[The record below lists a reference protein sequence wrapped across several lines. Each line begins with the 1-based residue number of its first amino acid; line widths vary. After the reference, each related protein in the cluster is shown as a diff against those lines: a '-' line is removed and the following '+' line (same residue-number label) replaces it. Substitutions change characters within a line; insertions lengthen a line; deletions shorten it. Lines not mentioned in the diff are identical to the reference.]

1 MKIIPDTL
9 DIKGSV
15 YDMIKSGARGNISQ
29 VVQMAGMKGLII
41 NTSGETIAFPI
52 INSMKEGLT
61 RLNTSLPLTAQEK
74 VWPIPR
80 STPLRPVI

>member
-1 MKIIPDTL
+1 
-9 DIKGSV
+9 
-15 YDMIKSGARGNISQ
+15 MIKSGARGNISQ

-61 RLNTSLPLTAQEK
+61 PLEYFITTHGSRKGLADTALNTAKAGLPD
-74 VWPIPR
+74 
-80 STPLRPVI
+80 